1 MQAGSRQLASA
12 ECWFRQ
18 VTLGLGSSSRRL
30 WRQRF
35 LAAFRRL
42 SSICSYRTPK
52 ASSQGAS
59 SPCSR
64 LEYEAIEGYLDPEL
78 QVPDPRSTLMKVAA
92 EFPSGEPLQ
101 ILTVGAST
109 HTQSGVSVSKLAYEY
124 VYPDAWVVVNIAIK
138 ESGGVMTV
146 TSMHAQRRE
155 ESLAQTNRL
164 TFEGK
169 GPAHFLFS
177 IAAVIILGFTFWAAW
192 LCFHTPI
199 PRRKWLWML
208 FVLVSVGKLSM
219 DWTTGTMGFAIFGI
233 HLPAANLTR
242 SAPFAPWVLSAG
254 IPLGAIVFMARRGRW
269 SKTTAAVSEG
279 GVRSPSIQRKCCG
292 RLRPPLIPQ
301 NVVCLRDM
309 SRDDRDGDP
318 ADKARTFACLDNS
331 STCASRARQTP

>member
-1 MQAGSRQLASA
+1 MKRACASGLASTSIRGMLVPTGNVRT
-12 ECWFRQ
+12 RQ
-18 VTLGLGSSSRRL
+18 FVAALVATAISGCFSQALVDLFVPDAQGQFAG
-30 WRQRF
+30 RF
-35 LAAFRRL
+35 IALFPA
-42 SSICSYRTPK
+42 
-52 ASSQGAS
+52 Q
-59 SPCSR
+59 
-64 LEYEAIEGYLDPEL
+64 EYEAIEGYLDPEL
-78 QVPDPRSTLMKVAA
+78 QVRVPDPRSTLMKVAA

-192 LCFHTPI
+192 HCFHTPI

-208 FVLVSVGKLSM
+208 FVLASVGKLSM

-254 IPLGAIVFMARRGRW
+254 IPLGAIVFLARRGRW
-269 SKTTAAVSEG
+269 SITAPSVSE
-279 GVRSPSIQRKCCG
+279 
-292 RLRPPLIPQ
+292 
-301 NVVCLRDM
+301 
-309 SRDDRDGDP
+309 
-318 ADKARTFACLDNS
+318 LDSEAQAS
-331 STCASRARQTP
+331 SENAAEG

>member
-1 MQAGSRQLASA
+1 MKRACASGLASTNIRGMLVPTDNVRT
-12 ECWFRQ
+12 RQ
-18 VTLGLGSSSRRL
+18 FVAALVATAISGCFPQALVDLFVPDAQGQFAG
-30 WRQRF
+30 RF
-35 LAAFRRL
+35 IALFPA
-42 SSICSYRTPK
+42 
-52 ASSQGAS
+52 Q
-59 SPCSR
+59 
-64 LEYEAIEGYLDPEL
+64 EYDAIEGYLDPEL
-78 QVPDPRSTLMKVAA
+78 QVRVPDPRSTLMKVAA

-124 VYPDAWVVVNIAIK
+124 IYPDAWVVVNIAIK
-138 ESGGVMTV
+138 ERGGVMTV

-242 SAPFAPWVLSAG
+242 ALVPLRTAGAPRAG
-254 IPLGAIVFMARRGRW
+254 IPLGAIVFLARRGRW
-269 SKTTAAVSEG
+269 SITAPSVSELDSEAQASSENAAEG
-279 GVRSPSIQRKCCG
+279 QAPCLFS
-292 RLRPPLIPQ
+292 Q
-301 NVVCLRDM
+301 NVVRREM
-309 SRDDRDGDP
+309 
-318 ADKARTFACLDNS
+318 
-331 STCASRARQTP
+331 